1 MRLIAA
7 LLISTIAASTVTYS
21 QETPAQQKQE
31 TPVQQKQSLMSPT
44 ARLQAAKTM
53 YVKDVRGN
61 GIAHTVITSGL
72 EGWGKY
78 KMVDS
83 VKDADLVVEITAPQE
98 SSGMSISSSTSPG
111 EYGKPESSTKT
122 TKELS
127 GGSLVTMTVYD
138 TRNNVPL
145 WRGSEKAKSAMK
157 QKARQDNL
165 VEAAQK
171 VLANF
176 RDRVEP
182 VK

>member
-1 MRLIAA
+1 MRLIPI
-7 LLISTIAASTVTYS
+7 LLMSLMVASTLAYS
-21 QETPAQQKQE
+21 QEKPIEQKQP
-31 TPVQQKQSLMSPT
+31 PVSPT

-78 KMVDS
+78 KMVES
-83 VKDADLVVEITAPQE
+83 SKDADLIVDITAPQE
-98 SSGMSISSSTSPG
+98 SSGLSISSSTSTG
-111 EYGKPESSTKT
+111 DYGKQESSAKT
-122 TKELS
+122 TKEIAGS
-127 GGSLVTMTVYD
+127 SLVTMTVYD
-138 TRNNVPL
+138 ARNNVPL
-145 WRGSEKAKSAMK
+145 WRGSEQAKSAMK

-171 VLANF
+171 VLAQF